1 MNLADLVREAALTHP
16 DKTAIVFQGRPITFG
31 ELDELVDLTAAALSR
46 YGVERGDRV
55 ALLVGNVPEFVSSLY
70 AILRL
75 GAVACP
81 LNIMLTPEELGYILA
96 DAGAKAALTE
106 LSSLPGLL
114 AIRDRLADLRTVFV
128 IGGPPAPTG
137 TVSLEEALSDQA
149 EAPEVSTEESDPAVI
164 AYTAGTTADPKGAIL
179 THGNLMA
186 NLVQMSSV
194 TLLAIKSDDVVL
206 SALPLFHIYALN
218 VVLGMTIQSG
228 ASAVLAERFDPDQT
242 LDLIARNG
250 VTVVIGAPPMF
261 SALLAVP
268 GGADL
273 SSVRLAVSGASPLPP
288 EVLDAF
294 LRRFG
299 IIIWEGYGLTECAPA
314 VTSNA
319 LGPQAKPGSIGLPM
333 PGLELRVVDERGEE
347 VEEGDPGEI
356 LVRGPNVF
364 SGYWNRPE
372 ATAAALEDGWL
383 STGDVAYR
391 DEDGYLFLVDRKK
404 DLIIVSGFNVF
415 PREVEDAIRH
425 HPKVSEAAVVGIAD
439 ERTGEAI
446 QAWVVPKEDANVR
459 PAEILDFLHGYLA
472 RFKWPKEIRIVEE
485 LPHHVTGKVLRRAL
499 RATDEAGGE
508 APGDDREAPR

>member
-1 MNLADLVREAALTHP
+1 
-16 DKTAIVFQGRPITFG
+16 
-31 ELDELVDLTAAALSR
+31 
-46 YGVERGDRV
+46 
-55 ALLVGNVPEFVSSLY
+55 
-70 AILRL
+70 
-75 GAVACP
+75 
-81 LNIMLTPEELGYILA
+81 
-96 DAGAKAALTE
+96 
-106 LSSLPGLL
+106 
-114 AIRDRLADLRTVFV
+114 
-128 IGGPPAPTG
+128 
-137 TVSLEEALSDQA
+137 
-149 EAPEVSTEESDPAVI
+149 
-164 AYTAGTTADPKGAIL
+164 
-179 THGNLMA
+179 
-186 NLVQMSSV
+186 
-194 TLLAIKSDDVVL
+194 
-206 SALPLFHIYALN
+206 

-242 LDLIARNG
+242 LDLIARNS

-268 GGADL
+268 GGAEL

-372 ATAAALEDGWL
+372 ATAAALQDGWL

-415 PREVEDAIRH
+415 PKEVEDAIRH

-439 ERTGEAI
+439 EHTGEAI

-499 RATDEAGGE
+499 RATDEAGVE
-508 APGDDREAPR
+508 APDDEREAPR